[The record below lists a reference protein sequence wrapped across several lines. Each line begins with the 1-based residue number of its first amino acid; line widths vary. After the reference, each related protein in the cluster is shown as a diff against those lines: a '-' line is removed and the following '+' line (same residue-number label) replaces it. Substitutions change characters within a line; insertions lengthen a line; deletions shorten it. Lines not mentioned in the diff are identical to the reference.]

1 MIKSLHIANY
11 ALISEL
17 DIEFSPGFNI
27 ITGETG
33 AGKSIILGAL
43 SLLLGGRADM
53 KVVRDAS
60 RKSVIEAVFGIDG
73 ATGVDQLLREHL
85 LEGGD
90 SDCILRRELLPGGR
104 SRAFVNDS
112 PVTLPVLREIAV
124 RLVDIHSQHQNQLLA
139 EPSYQL
145 TIIDSL
151 AETEA
156 ALADYRK
163 AYVEYRKRLKKYTE
177 TRELIRRNRLDA
189 DFIAF
194 QYEELM
200 NMELSPGE
208 HESLERERDILAN
221 LGEVQERLD
230 AALAPLSEE
239 PYDALSALSNAV
251 DALES
256 LAMTIGDDDDG
267 QTDFHAL
274 SERLESARIEIADIA
289 DTLFDYKESLNMEPG
304 RLEEVEERLNRLY
317 SLETKHHAANSD
329 ELIALRDRLGEQLG
343 ALTDSDNVLA
353 TLETEA
359 KRAKKHAVALA
370 TALSEKRASAGAE
383 FSAELRR
390 QASTLGMPNLRC
402 EISLTRGKLGPDGFD
417 QVQFLFAFN
426 KNQALMPLGGAA
438 SGGEVSRLMLTV
450 RTILTERMHLP
461 SIIFDEVDTG
471 VSGDVA
477 GRMARMMAAMSRR
490 IQVITITHLPG
501 VAAMG
506 KDHFKVYKEDDEHS
520 TTTRI
525 KRLVG
530 EEREAELAL
539 MISGNPSDVT
549 ALANAKALLAKG
561 SGSLEIFDI

>member
-1 MIKSLHIANY
+1 MIKNLHISNY
-11 ALISEL
+11 ALIDEL
-17 DIEFSPGFNI
+17 DIEFSQGFNI

-73 ATGVDQLLREHL
+73 AAGVDQLLREHQ

-151 AETEA
+151 ADTENSIA
-156 ALADYRK
+156 EYRK

-200 NMELSPGE
+200 NMELSAGE
-208 HESLERERDILAN
+208 HESLEREREILAN
-221 LGEVQERLD
+221 LGEVQGRLD

-239 PYDALSALSNAV
+239 PYDALSALGSAV

-289 DTLFDYKESLNMEPG
+289 DTLFDYKESLNMDPG

-317 SLETKHHAANSD
+317 SLETKHHATNAD
-329 ELIALRDRLGEQLG
+329 ELIALRDRLGEQLA
-343 ALTDSDNVLA
+343 ALSDSDNVLA

-370 TALSEKRASAGAE
+370 TALSEKRAAAGTE

-477 GRMARMMAAMSRR
+477 GRMARMMAVMSRR

-506 KDHFKVYKEDDEHS
+506 RDHFKVYKEDDEHS

-525 KRLVG
+525 KRLDRA
-530 EEREAELAL
+530 EREAELAL
-539 MISGNPSDVT
+539 MISGNPEDET
-549 ALANAKALLAKG
+549 ALANARALLAKG
-561 SGSLEIFDI
+561 VNPLEILDI

>member
-208 HESLERERDILAN
+208 HESLERERHTGKSRRRA
-221 LGEVQERLD
+221 GTARCRPR
-230 AALAPLSEE
+230 AA
-239 PYDALSALSNAV
+239 
-251 DALES
+251 
-256 LAMTIGDDDDG
+256 
-267 QTDFHAL
+267 Q
-274 SERLESARIEIADIA
+274 R
-289 DTLFDYKESLNMEPG
+289 
-304 RLEEVEERLNRLY
+304 
-317 SLETKHHAANSD
+317 
-329 ELIALRDRLGEQLG
+329 G
-343 ALTDSDNVLA
+343 AL
-353 TLETEA
+353 
-359 KRAKKHAVALA
+359 
-370 TALSEKRASAGAE
+370 
-383 FSAELRR
+383 
-390 QASTLGMPNLRC
+390 
-402 EISLTRGKLGPDGFD
+402 
-417 QVQFLFAFN
+417 
-426 KNQALMPLGGAA
+426 
-438 SGGEVSRLMLTV
+438 
-450 RTILTERMHLP
+450 
-461 SIIFDEVDTG
+461 
-471 VSGDVA
+471 
-477 GRMARMMAAMSRR
+477 
-490 IQVITITHLPG
+490 
-501 VAAMG
+501 
-506 KDHFKVYKEDDEHS
+506 
-520 TTTRI
+520 
-525 KRLVG
+525 
-530 EEREAELAL
+530 
-539 MISGNPSDVT
+539 
-549 ALANAKALLAKG
+549 
-561 SGSLEIFDI
+561 